1 MFKTAQQIWSMF
13 DPSVS
18 NRLEAFAPLA
28 REPSVEVAFTKS
40 GNLWLVNRGVAAVNL
55 THGELFGFN
64 VGAYVEVPAGQVT
77 KKVDIALKLWGHY

>member
-28 REPSVEVAFTKS
+28 REPSVEVAFAKS

-55 THGELFGFN
+55 TR
-64 VGAYVEVPAGQVT
+64 GADVEVPAGQVT